1 MSNRKEIDVGRKPL
15 KKDEKDLK
23 MQELSDKLLRQM
35 AEFDNFRKRSE
46 KEKLEMR
53 NMGVRD
59 AVEKLLPVVDN
70 FERGFDAVTEDDKKD
85 AFVIGM
91 EMVYKQLMEMLEGLG
106 VKPIEAVG
114 NQFNPDLH
122 NAIMHVE
129 DDSLGDNVVV
139 EEFTKGYMLNN
150 TVIRYSVVKVV
161 N

>member
-1 MSNRKEIDVGRKPL
+1 MSDRKEIDVGRKPL

-59 AVEKLLPVVDN
+59 VVEKLLPVVDN

-129 DDSLGDNVVV
+129 DDSFGDNVVV